1 MTHRPALLRALIGLV
16 AVAVL
21 AGACAASTTEA
32 TSDSTAATTGSSSGS
47 TSAAGDGVVT
57 TYDGPGAPSAV
68 NAGYPVE
75 DEGWALDLP
84 GVQKLEFKYG
94 PITVHP
100 GQNSIEF
107 SGNDVPRPDF
117 DGWLVGIKPDLERAD
132 GTVPPVDE
140 LHLHHGVWLNL
151 SRSDAT
157 TPRLPERIFA
167 AGEEKT
173 FLRSPP
179 GFGYRYDADDNLL
192 INYMLHN
199 LWPTEEQAYITY
211 TFWLIPADHPSAE
224 GIREARPIWM
234 DVVNGSV
241 YPVFDVL
248 KGSADDG
255 TFTYPD
261 DVPDAYRGEPLNE
274 WTVDRDS
281 VIIGTGGHLHPG
293 GLTVDLDV
301 RRDGVEATNPAVE
314 DDQVEIFSSIAEYYE
329 PAGAVSWDVSMTVAP
344 PEYRVA
350 VKKGDVLSLSTTY
363 DSDRASWYESM
374 GIMVLF
380 MVDGTDG
387 IDPFQEP
394 VEYRKVLSHGHL
406 AENDNHG
413 GQTVEY
419 PDSATKAASAPT
431 DQVRIVDWVYSPGD
445 MALDETVPV
454 VAPGEPLEFFNEDDK
469 AQPPGLWHTVTAC
482 KAPCDRDTGVAY
494 PLADADIVFDSGE
507 LGTGGAP
514 TADRND
520 WTIPTDLPEGTYTYF
535 CRIHPFM
542 RGAFRVDDGS

>member
-1 MTHRPALLRALIGLV
+1 MSRRSATLLIA
-16 AVAVL
+16 AVAIATL
-21 AGACAASTTEA
+21 AASCA
-32 TSDSTAATTGSSSGS
+32 SDTSSTATGADDAAPPGS
-47 TSAAGDGVVT
+47 TPGVETVT
-57 TYDGPGAPSAV
+57 STGEGQY
-68 NAGYPVE
+68 AGYPIE
-75 DEGWALDLP
+75 DEGWAIDLP

-94 PITVHP
+94 PIAVNP

-107 SGNDVPRPDF
+107 SGTDVPKPDF
-117 DGWLVGIKPDLERAD
+117 DGWVVGIKPDLERAD

-151 SRSDAT
+151 NRSDPT
-157 TPRLPERIFA
+157 SPRLPERIFA

-173 FLRSPP
+173 ILRSPP
-179 GFGYRYDADDNLL
+179 GFGYRYEADDNIL

-199 LWPTEEQAYITY
+199 LWPTPETAYITY
-211 TFWLIPADHPSAE
+211 TFWIIPEDHPSAE

-234 DVVNGSV
+234 DVVNGSL

-248 KGSADDG
+248 KGSGTDG
-255 TFTYPD
+255 RFTFPD
-261 DVPDAYRGEPLNE
+261 DDPAAYPGEPLNE

-281 VIIGTGGHLHPG
+281 VIIGMGGHLHPG
-293 GLTVDLDV
+293 GLSVDLDV
-301 RRDGVEATNPAVE
+301 RRDGVEDPANPDVE
-314 DDQVEIFSSIAEYYE
+314 GDTVEVFSSIAEYYE

-350 VKKGDVLSLSTTY
+350 VQEGDVLSLSTTY
-363 DSDRASWYESM
+363 DSERASWYESM

-380 MVDGTDG
+380 LVDGDDG
-387 IDPFQEP
+387 VDPFAEQ

-413 GQTVEY
+413 GQVVEY
-419 PDSATKAASAPT
+419 PDSSTKGAAPKT
-431 DQVRIVDWVYSPGD
+431 DRVSIVDYVYAPGD
-445 MALDETVPV
+445 MAIDENVPV
-454 VAPGEPLEFFNEDDK
+454 IAPGEELEFFNEDDK
-469 AQPPGLWHTVTAC
+469 SEPTGLWHTVTAC

-507 LGTGGAP
+507 LGTGGPP
-514 TADRND
+514 TAGRND

-542 RGAFRVDDGS
+542 RGAFRVEDGA